1 MNCWRNWICDEEQI
15 PGGHDMIGRYD
26 EVSARWGS
34 PDKPIAISDTARAF
48 LAEKVGPA
56 RTTPPIPRTKLSAPA
71 SRLSD
76 DQRARLQSVVGPQN
90 VSIDDDVRLIHGGGF
105 SYLDL
110 VERRGDSPPAPDAVV
125 YPTSHEQVQELI
137 GICGQLKIA
146 IVPFGGGTSVVGGV
160 RPEGGTHDAVI
171 AVAFEQMADVLAFD
185 EVNMTVTVGPGI
197 TGPTLERLL
206 GVRGMTLGH
215 FPQSWERAT
224 IGGYAATRSS
234 GQASAG
240 YGRSDEMVEK
250 IRVAT
255 PRGEFR
261 LGRAPGSAAGPD
273 LRQLFIGSE
282 GIFGIITEVTMRI
295 RRQPRDKRYE
305 GVMFPSYESGLRA
318 FREMVSRR
326 ATADMMRL
334 SDPQETLTN
343 LTMAADGMKA
353 AALDRYLKL
362 RRVDGGCLA
371 IFGWEGNRTQIGS
384 RRDESWRVL
393 RTNGAVSLGK
403 QVGNGWEHS
412 RFSGPYLRD
421 TLLDNGYLVE
431 TLETCTGWREL
442 PELRTAV
449 TDALRSTLRRNGT
462 DPWVMSH
469 LSHVYETGGS
479 LYVTVISQR
488 DDEDAVNQWQKAKD
502 AACEAIVAQG
512 ATITHHHAVGRDHAR
527 WLEAEVGS
535 QGIDLLRAVKQ
546 ELDPENILN
555 PGALL
560 P

>member
-1 MNCWRNWICDEEQI
+1 
-15 PGGHDMIGRYD
+15 MIGRYD

-34 PDKPIAISDTARAF
+34 PEKPITISETARDF
-48 LAEKVGPA
+48 LTRHVGPP
-56 RTTPPIPRTKLSAPA
+56 RSTPPVPRANLQAPP

-76 DQRARLQSVVGPQN
+76 DQRARLQSIVGPQN
-90 VSIDDDVRLIHGGGF
+90 VSLDEDTRLAFGGGF

-110 VERRGDSPPAPDAVV
+110 VTRRGDSPPAPDAVV
-125 YPTSHEQVQELI
+125 FPTSHDEVQELI
-137 GICGQLKIA
+137 GVCGQLNIA

-160 RPEGGTHDAVI
+160 RPEGGSHAAVI
-171 AVAFEQMADVLAFD
+171 AVGFDQMAEVIAFD
-185 EVNMTVTVGPGI
+185 EVDMTVTVGPGI

-206 GVRGMTLGH
+206 GVRGLTLGH

-224 IGGYAATRSS
+224 IGGYVATRSA

-240 YGRSDEMVEK
+240 YGRSDDMVER

-282 GIFGIITEVTMRI
+282 GILGIITEVTMRI

-305 GVMFPSYESGLRA
+305 GVMFPTYEDGLRA
-318 FREMVSRR
+318 FREMVARR

-334 SDPQETLTN
+334 SDPQESLTN
-343 LTMAADGMKA
+343 LTMAAEGLKA
-353 AALDRYLKL
+353 TALDRYLKL
-362 RRVDGGCLA
+362 RRVGGGSLA
-371 IFGWEGNRTQIGS
+371 ILGWEGNRTQIGS

-431 TLETCTGWREL
+431 TLETATGWREL
-442 PELRTAV
+442 PELRIAV
-449 TDALRSTLRRNGT
+449 TKALKDALRTDGA
-462 DPWVMSH
+462 DPWIMSH

-479 LYVTVISQR
+479 LYVTVIGRR
-488 DDEDAVNQWQKAKD
+488 DDSDPVNQWQRAKD

-527 WLEAEVGS
+527 WLEAEVGKS
-535 QGIDLLRAVKQ
+535 GVELLRAVKQ
-546 ELDPENILN
+546 HLDPDDILN